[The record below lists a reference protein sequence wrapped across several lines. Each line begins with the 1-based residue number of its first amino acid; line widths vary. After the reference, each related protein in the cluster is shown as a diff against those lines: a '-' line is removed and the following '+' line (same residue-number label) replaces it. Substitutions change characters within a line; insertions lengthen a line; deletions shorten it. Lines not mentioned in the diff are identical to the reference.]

1 MTFKINKCYKLIG
14 KCHILQCKIQNPYI
28 KKGFCH
34 WMYDLGYKVWPQ
46 TYISMNRKC
55 VNPNEVI
62 RAAHLD
68 TRDFNLQTSNGI

>member
-1 MTFKINKCYKLIG
+1 
-14 KCHILQCKIQNPYI
+14 
-28 KKGFCH
+28 
-34 WMYDLGYKVWPQ
+34 MYDLSYKVWPQ
-46 TYISMNRKC
+46 TYLSMNRKC